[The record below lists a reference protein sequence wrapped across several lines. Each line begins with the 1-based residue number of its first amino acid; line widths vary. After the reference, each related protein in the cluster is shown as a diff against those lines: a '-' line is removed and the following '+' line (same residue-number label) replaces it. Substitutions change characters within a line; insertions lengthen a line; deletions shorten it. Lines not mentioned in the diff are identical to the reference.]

1 MSKLR
6 LSLALGCIVVSAPS
20 PATDTS
26 AVMRDVYDAIA
37 YLLPLSVRSDAN
49 ATPWDRELV
58 DAKLEV
64 LESASDALV
73 DHARS
78 QDTEFTF
85 LARSFDRLVK
95 DISASFTE
103 EWPDYAYYS
112 LMELTDHCVA
122 CHARLPSES
131 QALFGQRLVAR
142 MKLDDVAPEAR
153 ALLLVATRQ
162 FDAALTMLERRLLEP
177 TLDPIEAEYR
187 GIMVQYLRV
196 AIGTSSN
203 LDRVETFLGEY
214 SQRGDLPYFLERRI
228 ADWRAALKRH
238 VGSLSGAPNLDRARQ
253 IFDHATTLSL
263 APGNRIRAVEDF
275 IAARLMRAYLASV
288 PEIDGATRAE
298 IYFKLAVIA
307 LRTSEP
313 EPAVPEMEML
323 LAAAIESD
331 PKGTYAIEAYRLLE
345 EYGYVHEEH
354 LARQLGTRVL
364 IDMAAL
370 RAKAGIEASSAP

>member
-1 MSKLR
+1 MSNLR
-6 LSLALGCIVVSAPS
+6 LSFVLCCAIASAPCT
-20 PATDTS
+20 AANTS

-37 YLLPLSVRSDAN
+37 YLLPLSVRPGVD
-49 ATPWDRELV
+49 ATPWDRELI
-58 DAKLEV
+58 DAKIEV

-73 DHARS
+73 EHARS
-78 QDTEFTF
+78 EDTEFTF
-85 LARSFDRLVK
+85 LARSFERLVK
-95 DISASFTE
+95 DIAASFTE

-122 CHARLPSES
+122 CHSRLPAES

-142 MKLDDVAPEAR
+142 MKLDDMTPEAR

-162 FDAALTMLERRLLEP
+162 FDAALTLLERRLLEP

-203 LDRVETFLGEY
+203 LDRVSAFLDEY
-214 SQRGDLPYFLERRI
+214 SQRGDLPYFLKRRV

-253 IFDHATTLSL
+253 IFDHATALSL

-288 PEIDGATRAE
+288 PDIDGTTRAE
-298 IYFKLAVIA
+298 IYFKLAIIA

-323 LAAAIESD
+323 LAAAIEAD
-331 PKGTYAIEAYRLLE
+331 PKGKYAIDAYSLLE

-354 LARQLGTRVL
+354 LARQLGTQVL
-364 IDMAAL
+364 IDMANL
-370 RAKAGIEASSAP
+370 RAKAGIDVSSTP